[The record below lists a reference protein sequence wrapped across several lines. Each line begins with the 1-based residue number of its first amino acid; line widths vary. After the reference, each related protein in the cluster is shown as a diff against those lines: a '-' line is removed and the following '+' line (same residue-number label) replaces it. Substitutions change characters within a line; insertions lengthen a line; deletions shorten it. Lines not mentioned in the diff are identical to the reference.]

1 MKMEVK
7 YIITISVQPA
17 NPVCS
22 IATEIFLL
30 LAMAKAKR
38 VKRF

>member
-1 MKMEVK
+1 MC
-7 YIITISVQPA
+7 SVTRYMYLSYHAGMPLY
-17 NPVCS
+17 VHGS
-22 IATEIFLL
+22 TEIFLL